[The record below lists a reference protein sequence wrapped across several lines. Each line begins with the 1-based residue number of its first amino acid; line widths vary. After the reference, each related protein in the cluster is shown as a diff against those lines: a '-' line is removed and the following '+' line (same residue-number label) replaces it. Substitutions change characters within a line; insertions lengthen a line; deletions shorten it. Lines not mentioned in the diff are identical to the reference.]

1 MWNGCHWRLLYDIEK
16 NNKDL
21 TAYMKSAGTSA
32 LQQYYKTLKQDDA
45 VYKFATKRGSWDWT
59 GILIMIVCGRPV
71 EWV

>member
-1 MWNGCHWRLLYDIEK
+1 
-16 NNKDL
+16 
-21 TAYMKSAGTSA
+21 MKSAGTSA

-45 VYKFATKRGSWDWT
+45 VYKFATKCGSWDWT